1 MMLLFFAL
9 LLFSS
14 LTFPSEANLKEYIVH
29 VCTFVNMGL
38 TSNKDILEYYHSFLP
53 KTNIMDTSERGMIH
67 TYLHA
72 MSGFSAR
79 LTKDEVNE
87 MAKKEGFLRAQ
98 PSGFLNMLTTH
109 TPEFLGL
116 KQGSGMWN
124 MSQMGKGMI
133 IGLIDSASGI
143 APLAHIA
150 IYKVCDE
157 KTCEEHD
164 IIAGMDAAIG
174 DGVDVI
180 SISLGNEYSFDF
192 YIDGIAIATYRAAKN
207 GIFVS
212 CAGGNFGPGKST
224 VKNVAPWVLTVAA
237 GTMDRR
243 IEAIVKLGD
252 GREFEGQSLFQPHQF
267 PSTLLPLT
275 YPSDKDG
282 DCIYGNLKDIKGKMV
297 LCYIS
302 IDFEIID
309 ISSQIRS
316 YGGVAMILMSEET
329 DGYTTHADVHVLPA
343 SNVNYADTS
352 KILAYFNSSTNATA
366 TIVFKGTVI
375 GKSTAPTIASF
386 SSRGPNFLIPGVLK
400 PDILG
405 PGVDVLAAWP
415 HLVGPTADASIDHR
429 GFNVMSDWSPAAI
442 KSAIMTTSMITDH
455 DGKPIMDEQLHPAN
469 SFMMGAGH
477 VNPSKAFD
485 PGLVFDVDHKEY
497 IALLC
502 GMKYKDKDVSLI
514 VGENIQCSKIHSIS
528 QSELNY
534 PSIVLSRK
542 QCVKVNRTVT
552 NVGKAMS
559 TYKLE
564 IDMPDEGMVKVVPN
578 VLKFNKLNE
587 KQSYMVSIVNSNDE
601 SKNNSTVFGNLRWVA
616 DEYTVR
622 TPIVIV
628 DHFDE

>member
-1 MMLLFFAL
+1 
-9 LLFSS
+9 
-14 LTFPSEANLKEYIVH
+14 
-29 VCTFVNMGL
+29 
-38 TSNKDILEYYHSFLP
+38 
-53 KTNIMDTSERGMIH
+53 
-67 TYLHA
+67 
-72 MSGFSAR
+72 
-79 LTKDEVNE
+79 
-87 MAKKEGFLRAQ
+87 
-98 PSGFLNMLTTH
+98 
-109 TPEFLGL
+109 
-116 KQGSGMWN
+116 
-124 MSQMGKGMI
+124 
-133 IGLIDSASGI
+133 
-143 APLAHIA
+143 
-150 IYKVCDE
+150 
-157 KTCEEHD
+157 
-164 IIAGMDAAIG
+164 
-174 DGVDVI
+174 
-180 SISLGNEYSFDF
+180 
-192 YIDGIAIATYRAAKN
+192 
-207 GIFVS
+207 
-212 CAGGNFGPGKST
+212 
-224 VKNVAPWVLTVAA
+224 
-237 GTMDRR
+237 MDRR

-282 DCIYGNLKDIKGKMV
+282 DCMYGNLKDIKGKMV

-302 IDFEIID
+302 VDYEIID
-309 ISSQIRS
+309 ISHHVRS
-316 YGGVAMILMSEET
+316 YGGVAMILMSEEN

-366 TIVFKGTVI
+366 TIMFKGTVI
-375 GKSTAPTIASF
+375 GKSTAPTVASF

-415 HLVGPTADASIDHR
+415 RSVGPTADASIDHR
-429 GFNVMSDWSPAAI
+429 WFNVMSGTSASTPHLSGVAALVKQIHPDWSPAAI

-514 VGENIQCSKIHSIS
+514 IGENIQCSKIHSIS

-564 IDMPDEGMVKVVPN
+564 IDMP
-578 VLKFNKLNE
+578 
-587 KQSYMVSIVNSNDE
+587 
-601 SKNNSTVFGNLRWVA
+601 
-616 DEYTVR
+616 
-622 TPIVIV
+622 
-628 DHFDE
+628 

>member
-29 VCTFVNMGL
+29 VQPPVNMGL

-53 KTNIMDTSERGMIH
+53 KTNIMDTSERRMIH

-98 PSGFLNMLTTH
+98 PN
-109 TPEFLGL
+109 
-116 KQGSGMWN
+116 
-124 MSQMGKGMI
+124 
-133 IGLIDSASGI
+133 
-143 APLAHIA
+143 
-150 IYKVCDE
+150 
-157 KTCEEHD
+157 
-164 IIAGMDAAIG
+164 
-174 DGVDVI
+174 
-180 SISLGNEYSFDF
+180 
-192 YIDGIAIATYRAAKN
+192 GIAIATYRAAKN

-212 CAGGNFGPGKST
+212 CAGGNFGPSKST

-275 YPSDKDG
+275 YPSDEDG

-302 IDFEIID
+302 IDYEIID

-415 HLVGPTADASIDHR
+415 RSVGPKADASTDHR
-429 GFNVMSDWSPAAI
+429 WFNVMSGTSASTPHLSGIAALVKQIHPDWSPAAI

-455 DGKPIMDEQLHPAN
+455 NGKPIMDEQLHPAN

-514 VGENIQCSKIHSIS
+514 VGENIQCSKVHSIS

-534 PSIVLSRK
+534 PSIMLSRK

-628 DHFDE
+628 DHFD

>member
-1 MMLLFFAL
+1 
-9 LLFSS
+9 
-14 LTFPSEANLKEYIVH
+14 
-29 VCTFVNMGL
+29 
-38 TSNKDILEYYHSFLP
+38 
-53 KTNIMDTSERGMIH
+53 
-67 TYLHA
+67 
-72 MSGFSAR
+72 
-79 LTKDEVNE
+79 
-87 MAKKEGFLRAQ
+87 
-98 PSGFLNMLTTH
+98 
-109 TPEFLGL
+109 
-116 KQGSGMWN
+116 
-124 MSQMGKGMI
+124 
-133 IGLIDSASGI
+133 
-143 APLAHIA
+143 
-150 IYKVCDE
+150 
-157 KTCEEHD
+157 
-164 IIAGMDAAIG
+164 MDAAIG

-180 SISLGNEYSFDF
+180 SISLGNQYSFEF
-192 YIDGIAIATYRAAKN
+192 YIDGIAIATYRATKN

-212 CAGGNFGPGKST
+212 CAGGNFGPGEST

-275 YPSDKDG
+275 YPMFHRYMDG
-282 DCIYGNLKDIKGKMV
+282 NCLYGNLKDIKGKMA
-297 LCYIS
+297 LCYNGFDINN
-302 IDFEIID
+302 ELID
-309 ISSQIRS
+309 ISSRVRS
-316 YGGVAMILMSEET
+316 YGGVAMILMSGKME
-329 DGYTTHADVHVLPA
+329 GYTTHADVHVLPA
-343 SNVNYADTS
+343 SNVNHTDAK
-352 KILAYFNSSTNATA
+352 KILAYFKSSTNATA

-415 HLVGPTADASIDHR
+415 RLVGPTADASTNHR
-429 GFNVMSDWSPAAI
+429 GFNVMSGTSASTPHLSGIAALVKQIHPDWSPAAI
-442 KSAIMTTSMITDH
+442 KSAIMTTSMITNH

-578 VLKFNKLNE
+578 ILKFNKLNE